1 MLGTVLVKMVFT
13 HEIKVDLLKKKAI
26 IKMSGDLGKSNLN
39 KTLKNSPN
47 TMKME
52 FKKIYFS
59 LLTQIK
65 HP

>member
-13 HEIKVDLLKKKAI
+13 QKIKVDLLKKKAI

-39 KTLKNSPN
+39 KTLNNSPN

-59 LLTQIK
+59 LLTLIK